1 MTCKNKLRKSYFF
14 LSLCSVKKSSAQKSQ
29 LHLYQAETN
38 FDLIYKQ
45 MYTAKSDRKWT
56 FI

>member
-1 MTCKNKLRKSYFF
+1 MTYKNKLRKSYFF
-14 LSLCSVKKSSAQKSQ
+14 FLSLLCEKEFSSKKSTSLISSRDK
-29 LHLYQAETN
+29 LW
-38 FDLIYKQ
+38 FDFKQ

>member
-1 MTCKNKLRKSYFF
+1 MTYKNKLRKSYFF
-14 LSLCSVKKSSAQKSQ
+14 FSLCSVKKSSAQKSQ